1 MTLAKAAVTGIVYK
15 EPKTGYTQNNIAV
28 SSFVLN
34 IAEGG
39 DETLVRVI
47 SKRQALS
54 SIVEGLSKNQKV
66 LVGGKL
72 QTAVNKLDDGT
83 EKKVFEI
90 DASSIEVIGGASNTS
105 SQTYGTESADGS
117 VLSFGDMDEPASEP
131 DVLMSDE
138 EVPF

>member
-1 MTLAKAAVTGIVYK
+1 MTIEKAAVTGIVYK

-34 IAEGG
+34 ISENGG
-39 DETLVRVI
+39 ETLVRVI

-54 SIVEGLSKNQKV
+54 DIIDNLSRNQKV

-72 QTAVNKLDDGT
+72 QTATNKLDDGT

-90 DASSIEVIGGASNTS
+90 DASSIEVIGGSAAAS
-105 SQTYGTESADGS
+105 YGTESEDGS
-117 VLSFGDMDEPASEP
+117 ILSFGEMEQPAP
-131 DVLMSDE
+131 AQTDVLMNDE

>member
-1 MTLAKAAVTGIVYK
+1 MTIAKAAVTGIVYK

-34 IAEGG
+34 ISENGG
-39 DETLVRVI
+39 ETLVRVI

-54 SIVEGLSKNQKV
+54 NVIDGLSKNQKV

-72 QTAVNKLDDGT
+72 QTATNKLDDGT

-90 DASSIEVIGGASNTS
+90 DASSIEVIGGSSTAS
-105 SQTYGTESADGS
+105 YGTESKDGS
-117 VLSFGDMDEPASEP
+117 ILSFGEMEQPAP
-131 DVLMSDE
+131 AQADVLMNDE

>member
-1 MTLAKAAVTGIVYK
+1 MTIAKAAVTGIVYK

-34 IAEGG
+34 ISENGG
-39 DETLVRVI
+39 ETLVRVI

-54 SIVEGLSKNQKV
+54 NVIEGLSKNQKV

-72 QTAVNKLDDGT
+72 QTATNKLDDGT

-90 DASSIEVIGGASNTS
+90 DASSIEVIGGGSSSAS
-105 SQTYGTESADGS
+105 YGTENQDGS
-117 VLSFGDMDEPASEP
+117 ILSFGEMEQSALAEA
-131 DVLMSDE
+131 DVLMNDE

>member
-1 MTLAKAAVTGIVYK
+1 MTIAKAAVTGIVYK
-15 EPKTGYTQNNIAV
+15 EPKTGYTQNNVAV

-39 DETLVRVI
+39 NETLVRVI
-47 SKRQALS
+47 SKRQNLS
-54 SIVEGLSKNQKV
+54 SVVDSLSRNQKV

-72 QTAVNKLDDGT
+72 QTATNKLDDGT

-90 DASSIEVIGGASNTS
+90 DASSIEVIGGGS
-105 SQTYGTESADGS
+105 SSSTYGNESDDGS
-117 VLSFGDMDEPASEP
+117 ILSFGEVSNPDA

>member
-1 MTLAKAAVTGIVYK
+1 MTIAKAAVTGIVYK
-15 EPKTGYTQNNIAV
+15 EPKTGYTQNNVAV

-47 SKRQALS
+47 SKKTNLS
-54 SIVEGLSKNQKV
+54 GIVDSLSKNQKV

-72 QTAVNKLDDGT
+72 QTATNKLDDGS
-83 EKKVFEI
+83 EKKVYEI
-90 DASSIEVIGGASNTS
+90 DASSIEVISGSTGTS
-105 SQTYGTESADGS
+105 TYGTESDNGAI
-117 VLSFGDMDEPASEP
+117 LSFGEVSNPDT